1 MVFKRINPG
10 TFIMGGRGEGKD
22 VKPHQVS
29 ITKPF
34 CMSEH
39 EITRLQ
45 WLRIMGEDP
54 SKHKR
59 WSTQP
64 VESVSW
70 IRVQDFLQRLQQKD
84 SKAKFRLPTEA
95 QWEYAAR
102 ADTTTRFSFGDDPD
116 HLSFYGN
123 CKGDDRYDGTAPT
136 GKFRPNAWGL
146 YDMQGNVSEWVA
158 DWYGPYSPAPQKDP
172 KGPASGTERVRRGGS
187 FIILQKN
194 CGVARRNKMKP
205 DKAKDDVGFRII
217 RDVEK

>member
-1 MVFKRINPG
+1 
-10 TFIMGGRGEGKD
+10 
-22 VKPHQVS
+22 
-29 ITKPF
+29 
-34 CMSEH
+34 MSEH

-54 SKHKR
+54 SKHRK
-59 WSTQP
+59 WSNQP

-70 IRVQDFLQRLQQKD
+70 LRVQDFLRKLQPKD
-84 SKAKFRLPTEA
+84 PKANFRLPTEA
-95 QWEYAAR
+95 QWEYAGR
-102 ADTTTRFSFGDDPD
+102 ASTTTKFSFGDDPD

-123 CKGDDRYDGTAPT
+123 CKSTVVDDHYDVTAPV
-136 GKFRPNAWGL
+136 GRFKPNAWGL
-146 YDMQGNVSEWVA
+146 YDMEGNVSEWVA

-194 CGVARRNKMKP
+194 CGVARRNRMRP

-217 RDVEK
+217 RDVKE